1 MKPLW
6 TVLTITSLVTGMT
19 AAAPAQAPDASVP
32 AAAPAAYAACWTK
45 YSGGQATDS
54 RGNSSVD
61 GGELTYDDATS
72 LDDALSHAVR
82 SWSLGTVRIRRDGAT
97 SYADVEFK
105 DTNRTDGQWRD
116 LYGYWEHG
124 PGTDVIWLNLAN
136 LTTPEARRKTAAHE
150 LGHALGFCHKDPSRY
165 STLMAPH
172 TGDMAPAPT
181 AQDKKNYA
189 LLWG

>member
-1 MKPLW
+1 MKPLQI
-6 TVLTITSLVTGMT
+6 VLTITLMVIGVT
-19 AAAPAQAPDASVP
+19 AAAPAPDTQILVA
-32 AAAPAAYAACWTK
+32 AAYAACWTK

-61 GGELTYDDATS
+61 GGELTYDDSTS

-82 SWSLGTVRIRRDGAT
+82 SWSLGTIRIRKDDAT

-116 LYGYWEHG
+116 LHGYWEHG
-124 PGTDVIWLNLAN
+124 PGTDVIWLNLAK
-136 LTTPEARRKTAAHE
+136 LTTAEARRKTAAHE
-150 LGHALGFCHKDPSRY
+150 LGHALGFCHKNPSKH

-172 TGDMAPAPT
+172 TGDMASAPT
-181 AQDKKNYA
+181 AQDKKNYT

>member
-6 TVLTITSLVTGMT
+6 ITLAVPLLTAGLT
-19 AAAPAQAPDASVP
+19 AAAPLPAPDTSAQT
-32 AAAPAAYAACWTK
+32 AAAYAACWTK

-61 GGELTYDDATS
+61 GKELTYDDATS

-82 SWSLGTVRIRRDGAT
+82 SWNLGTIRIRKDDAT

-105 DTNRTDGQWRD
+105 DTNRTDGQWRN

-136 LTTPEARRKTAAHE
+136 LTTTEARRKTAAHE

-165 STLMAPH
+165 TALMAPH
-172 TGDMAPAPT
+172 TGDMALAPT
-181 AQDKKNYA
+181 AQDKKNYT

>member
-1 MKPLW
+1 MKPLP
-6 TVLTITSLVTGMT
+6 TVIAVILLVAGLT
-19 AAAPAQAPDASVP
+19 AAAPPPGREPFVP
-32 AAAPAAYAACWTK
+32 AAAAPAACWTK
-45 YSGGQATDS
+45 YSGGQAADS

-61 GGELTYDDATS
+61 GKELTYDDATS

-82 SWSLGTVRIRRDGAT
+82 SWSLGTISIRRDGAT

-136 LTTPEARRKTAAHE
+136 LTTTEAKRKTAAHE

-165 STLMAPH
+165 ATLMAPH
-172 TGDMAPAPT
+172 TGDMATAPT
-181 AQDKKNYA
+181 SQDKKNYA